1 METTGATRKNGFE
14 RLTEPVDLAERI
26 RLGVNALVG
35 GLDPTQGYTP
45 YWNLNAD
52 GFRHAGMWDRFH
64 DVPRALHAL
73 GMAERATGEP
83 VDEAIWEGLGEQ
95 MIGLFDEGD
104 ELPGTV
110 HDESGERHVHLH
122 NIREAAH
129 GLAALIRRGD
139 GQADE
144 WARRMVRRLLE
155 AIDVEGQI
163 DLEKLPDYVGE
174 YNWQPSQ
181 EGRAVDALVRL
192 FRLTGDEAALELAGR
207 MVRYARNHC
216 FTEVGQIREAA
227 GAHGHSLTAMV
238 AGMADFALVTRDA
251 ELLLWVKRIYDV
263 GCPRFNSSFGWSMES
278 LHKYDQRG
286 ESNNTGD
293 LLRATLLLGKAGWSE
308 CFEDAE
314 RILRGHLLPS
324 QLLDVGDLPDEEAKE
339 DARSRLAS
347 RALGGFAFPTP
358 NAYQLDAGASLMTF
372 DITSGAVDGLCEAL
386 WACAVQD
393 EAAVRVNLHF
403 DCRIPGLRVRSE
415 LSREGRLEIEK
426 ESDVNAFVRLPSWMG
441 LDDLAVEVEGETCE
455 ANVLN
460 SFLAVPRWARKAVLT
475 FSLRETRTIE
485 WIDYEPYTI
494 DWRGDQ
500 IVAMSPPGEHRP
512 LFPPCPG
519 E

>member
-1 METTGATRKNGFE
+1 METAGATEKNGFG
-14 RLTEPVDLAERI
+14 RLTEPVDLVERI

-73 GMAERATGEP
+73 GMAEQATGEP
-83 VDEAIWEGLGEQ
+83 VDEAVWRGLGQQ
-95 MIGLFDEGD
+95 MIDLFDEED
-104 ELPGTV
+104 ELPGTG

-139 GQADE
+139 GRADQ
-144 WARRMVRRLLE
+144 WARRMVRRLLRAVDE
-155 AIDVEGQI
+155 EGRI
-163 DLEKLPDYVGE
+163 DLGKLPDYVGD
-174 YNWQPSQ
+174 YTWQPHQ

-192 FRLTGDEAALELAGR
+192 YRLTGDEAALELAGR
-207 MVRYARNHC
+207 MTRYARTCC
-216 FTEVGQIREAA
+216 FTEAGQIRETA
-227 GAHGHSLTAMV
+227 GSHGHSLTAMV
-238 AGMADFALVTRDA
+238 AGMADFALATRDA
-251 ELLLWVKRIYDV
+251 ELLLWVKRVYDV
-263 GCPRFNSSFGWSMES
+263 GCPRFNSRFGWSMES
-278 LHKYDQRG
+278 LQRYDRRG

-293 LLRATLLLGKAGWSE
+293 LLRAALLLGRGGWSG

-324 QLLDVGDLPDEEAKE
+324 QLLDAGDLPDGEAGE

-347 RALGGFAFPTP
+347 RAVGGFAFPTP

-386 WACAVQD
+386 WACAVRD

-403 DCRIPGLRVRSE
+403 SCRIPELRVCSQ
-415 LSREGRLEIEK
+415 LSREGCLEVEK
-426 ESDVNAFVRLPSWMG
+426 ESSVNALVRLPSWVEPG
-441 LDDLAVEVEGETCE
+441 DIAVAVDGEAWE
-455 ANVLN
+455 ARVFN
-460 SFLAVPRWARKAVLT
+460 SFLAVPRRARKAALT
-475 FSLRETRTIE
+475 FPLRETRTTE
-485 WIDYEPYTI
+485 WICYEQYTI

-500 IVAMSPPGEHRP
+500 IVAMSPPGEFRP
-512 LFPPCPG
+512 LFPPCPA